1 MKLTTA
7 KIAEMFNAYCEK
19 PTGYY
24 VAQKC
29 SISQNTAKK
38 YIKKE
43 NWPKKLKDITDRAIK
58 KVGESAE
65 QRATRHI
72 QLGKDMQGVGV
83 KGLKSTKPKTATEAG
98 KLIVDGVRI
107 ERKAAGDDLGKG
119 DANIQIN
126 VLYVKGE

>member
-7 KIAEMFNAYCEK
+7 KIAEMFDAYCEK
-19 PTGYY
+19 PT
-24 VAQKC
+24 VNHVVTKC
-29 SISQNTAKK
+29 GVHNDTVKRYMKLQ
-38 YIKKE
+38 
-43 NWPKKLKDITDRAIK
+43 NWPEKLKEVTRRIEA
-58 KVGESAE
+58 KVAESAE

-72 QLGKDMQGVGV
+72 QLGKAMQGVGV
-83 KGLKSTKPKTATEAG
+83 SGLKTNKPKTATEAG

-107 ERKAAGDDLGKG
+107 EREAAGDDLGKG